1 MDNKWK
7 KDEWKK
13 DEWKKDEWKKD
24 VRKRRIETFN
34 DTKKLYGNLLF
45 LRKSI
50 MDSMA
55 GQKLFKEGESYGFS
69 KTHDTAQDA
78 EVIVSG
84 KRSLEAAMTYAR
96 QGKKVCVLNF
106 ASATNPGGA

>member
-1 MDNKWK
+1 
-7 KDEWKK
+7 
-13 DEWKKDEWKKD
+13 
-24 VRKRRIETFN
+24 
-34 DTKKLYGNLLF
+34 
-45 LRKSI
+45 

-84 KRSLEAAMTYAR
+84 KRSLEAAMTYAG
-96 QGKKVCVLNF
+96 QGKKYVF
-106 ASATNPGGA
+106 